1 MPAVNDDKTATF
13 DKATKTVTV
22 TANDKLQ
29 YGGSKGV
36 YLGLN
41 SLDISAY
48 NIARVKYKVI
58 GDYGFHFTMDY
69 DDNTL
74 DWLYDKTTYCPS
86 YLNEMVIPLKSNQ
99 KRLKGIKAEG
109 TWYVPY
115 EQFVIESVSF
125 EKVANPVQTDVYASN
140 EAPVI
145 DTAESGSFDDKISAW
160 DFVKKLGVGFQYEPF
175 MGHEPRIDFGMDC
188 YNQGAGFKKPSKEI
202 VHFIKETGF
211 NTLRLQTAPECHLL
225 DENYTIDPRFIKG
238 LKEVVDWAIEEDMFV
253 IICGP
258 FSELLERNE
267 FFQKKVK
274 ESVHYEAVD
283 VSEERRKKTETLLKA
298 VWKQFATAF
307 NNSYDERL
315 IFETLNEP
323 IHNFH
328 EHDWHPKSDC
338 AVCKKDYAILNEY
351 NQLIVDT
358 IRSTGG
364 NNAQRFIMVEG
375 LTSDWR
381 YITTNLFKMPKD
393 KAKDKLIPTVHH
405 YPMGFSLSPESDGK
419 TYYTEGIR
427 KKINA
432 MFDGLDK
439 TYFKKHVPVY
449 ISEVSGGPVGIPVME
464 RINCMKD
471 FMAGAVKEDRSC
483 AITLHNC
490 DDYYNNCREFDA
502 WALKWNEKPEYY
514 KTVFYAAQGKEYPL
528 SAEFLKNNETKIES
542 IVGKNLLDA
551 PVEKKNWGMG
561 HKISSDVFY
570 HSTPAKYKLEFEI
583 ERTGKNPEFSFGYLD
598 FHEVWHDTQNTP
610 SFKNLRVQGGTC
622 DAYNIKVKADKVI
635 VDIDSKLAEE
645 IAENSTGLFL
655 SGKDIIIKSMKV
667 VE

>member
-1 MPAVNDDKTATF
+1 MHFHFFSCAFVCFAQNVYKVDLSKFPAVNEDKTATF

-109 TWYVPY
+109 TWNVPY

-283 VSEERRKKTETLLKA
+283 VSEERRK
-298 VWKQFATAF
+298 
-307 NNSYDERL
+307 
-315 IFETLNEP
+315 
-323 IHNFH
+323 
-328 EHDWHPKSDC
+328 
-338 AVCKKDYAILNEY
+338 
-351 NQLIVDT
+351 
-358 IRSTGG
+358 
-364 NNAQRFIMVEG
+364 
-375 LTSDWR
+375 
-381 YITTNLFKMPKD
+381 
-393 KAKDKLIPTVHH
+393 
-405 YPMGFSLSPESDGK
+405 
-419 TYYTEGIR
+419 
-427 KKINA
+427 
-432 MFDGLDK
+432 
-439 TYFKKHVPVY
+439 
-449 ISEVSGGPVGIPVME
+449 
-464 RINCMKD
+464 
-471 FMAGAVKEDRSC
+471 
-483 AITLHNC
+483 
-490 DDYYNNCREFDA
+490 
-502 WALKWNEKPEYY
+502 
-514 KTVFYAAQGKEYPL
+514 
-528 SAEFLKNNETKIES
+528 
-542 IVGKNLLDA
+542 
-551 PVEKKNWGMG
+551 
-561 HKISSDVFY
+561 
-570 HSTPAKYKLEFEI
+570 
-583 ERTGKNPEFSFGYLD
+583 
-598 FHEVWHDTQNTP
+598 
-610 SFKNLRVQGGTC
+610 
-622 DAYNIKVKADKVI
+622 
-635 VDIDSKLAEE
+635 
-645 IAENSTGLFL
+645 
-655 SGKDIIIKSMKV
+655 
-667 VE
+667 